1 MLLRR
6 LNRSVYRHAPLLLQ
20 MQWDSSSSDLPR
32 AAVSFLHSWLF
43 EFLPLWLTAL
53 YPWAMSALGSDDAP
67 SDVKGPFV
75 FGCVY
80 LCMLLLHEVCI
91 ICSFPL
97 LWAPA
102 LGDCFF
108 KIRSN
113 LRPSKDFCLE
123 GFSLFQYKNIFI
135 MFPSKT
141 SAVWLIVGTRLS
153 FREADGPPMLQ
164 LWAQAEFQS
173 LCYWWARYMH
183 VLVYIWGPEV
193 DVISLSQ
200 FLPPSLLFFF

>member
-1 MLLRR
+1 
-6 LNRSVYRHAPLLLQ
+6 
-20 MQWDSSSSDLPR
+20 
-32 AAVSFLHSWLF
+32 
-43 EFLPLWLTAL
+43 
-53 YPWAMSALGSDDAP
+53 
-67 SDVKGPFV
+67 
-75 FGCVY
+75 
-80 LCMLLLHEVCI
+80 MLLLHEVCI
-91 ICSFPL
+91 VCSFPL

-102 LGDCFF
+102 LGDCFL

-164 LWAQAEFQS
+164 L
-173 LCYWWARYMH
+173 
-183 VLVYIWGPEV
+183 
-193 DVISLSQ
+193 
-200 FLPPSLLFFF
+200 